1 MKNRELKDK
10 TILYV
15 SQVLSL
21 SMLLWFAFRIW
32 GDASVQTPSFV
43 GCLFTMF
50 FYVIDGCVWFWVA
63 LRHKDYLTQFFTA
76 TSGLRFLLTLAI
88 FGTYYMVAGNAG
100 MMTFLLVFI
109 AYYLLLL
116 IHHSIFFSRVSKRV

>member
-1 MKNRELKDK
+1 MNKRELKEK

-15 SQVLSL
+15 SQVVSL
-21 SMLLWFAFRIW
+21 SIVLWFAFKIW

-63 LRHKDYLTQFFTA
+63 LRHKAYMASFFTG
-76 TSGLRFLLTLAI
+76 TSGARFLLALVVMAV
-88 FGTYYMVAGNAG
+88 YYLTAGGAP
-100 MMTFLLVFI
+100 MTTFLLVFMV
-109 AYYLLLL
+109 YYLLLL

>member
-1 MKNRELKDK
+1 MNKRELKEK

-32 GDASVQTPSFV
+32 GDASVEIPSSV

-63 LRHKDYLTQFFTA
+63 LRHKAYMASFFTG
-76 TSGLRFLLTLAI
+76 TSGVRFLLALAVLAI
-88 FGTYYMVAGNAG
+88 YYLAVDAASMT
-100 MMTFLLVFI
+100 TFLLVFM

-116 IHHSIFFSRVSKRV
+116 IHHSIFFSRVTKLV